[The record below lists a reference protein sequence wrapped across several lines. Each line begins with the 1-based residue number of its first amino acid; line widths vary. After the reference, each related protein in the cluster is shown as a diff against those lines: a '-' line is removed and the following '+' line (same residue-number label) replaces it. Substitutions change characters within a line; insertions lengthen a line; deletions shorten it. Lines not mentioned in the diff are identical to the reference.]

1 MFNKYMSD
9 DHNHIWSNIEEEKT
23 KLSGRHKRISPKII
37 NELTEEK
44 NNNNL
49 RIYISNGHDMK

>member
-1 MFNKYMSD
+1 MSD
-9 DHNHIWSNIEEEKT
+9 DHNRVWSNIEEEKT

-44 NNNNL
+44 NNNNNL